1 MILNSVRFFRG
12 KRKKQKNI
20 DRPFS
25 RLLRTF
31 KDKRYLYFLMEVCL
45 GGDLRTA
52 LQRKVRFQ
60 SSDAKFIVGCIVEG
74 IHHLH
79 SLGIV
84 YRDLKPENVLV
95 DQTGYVKLV
104 SLPPSLPPFRSNF
117 LWLNLRYL
125 SHLGRPWIEQIHWPL
140 QDYDVRRYSRVLS
153 SGSHSEFGVQ

>member
-1 MILNSVRFFRG
+1 
-12 KRKKQKNI
+12 
-20 DRPFS
+20 
-25 RLLRTF
+25 
-31 KDKRYLYFLMEVCL
+31 MEVCL

-104 SLPPSLPPFRSNF
+104 SLPPSLPPSLSIEFPLAKSP
-117 LWLNLRYL
+117 LSVALRPTL
-125 SHLGRPWIEQIHWPL
+125 DRANSLALTRL
-140 QDYDVRRYSRVLS
+140 
-153 SGSHSEFGVQ
+153 